1 MNLRYRYLEHLITYN
16 SLWQSAICHLIHF
29 YDLEHDSFATETGNI
44 LNTDKVK

>member
-1 MNLRYRYLEHLITYN
+1 MNLSYRYLEHLITYN
-16 SLWQSAICHLIHF
+16 SLRQSAICHLIRF